1 MNTNDFK
8 FEKVRDFGLLFSD
21 TFLFLKQNF
30 KNLAKGFLYYV
41 LPISLIQGI
50 VLGFVQYQ
58 SVNSLATG
66 GNLFTDGSSFVII
79 STLISYFLMF
89 VAYSFAMSFMMNYI
103 KIYKEKGANNY
114 ELSEVWKRMVKD
126 IPRILAALFV
136 SGLLAGF
143 GFIILVIPGIYI
155 SICVSL
161 VIPIVIFENET
172 IGSALKS
179 CFSLIKNNWW
189 NTFAFLFVISI
200 IGYSL
205 NFVTQ
210 LPSTIYQVVLAIFI
224 GTGDPITPSKAL
236 SILFSIIQ
244 AAGSGFI
251 QMLPIT
257 AIAMQYFSLIEQ
269 KQNPSLLKDL
279 ETVGTNE

>member
-30 KNLAKGFLYYV
+30 KNLAKGLLYYV

-50 VLGFVQYQ
+50 AMGLVQYQ
-58 SVNSLATG
+58 SVNSISTG
-66 GNLFTDGSSFVII
+66 TSLFTNGSSFVII
-79 STLISYFLMF
+79 SALISYFLMF
-89 VAYSFAMSFMMNYI
+89 IAYSFAMSFVMNYI
-103 KIYKEKGANNY
+103 KLNKEKGANNY
-114 ELSEVWKRMVKD
+114 ELSEVWKQMLKD
-126 IPRILAALFV
+126 IPQIIAAIFITGII
-136 SGLLAGF
+136 SGF
-143 GFIILVIPGIYI
+143 GFLLLVIPGIYI
-155 SICVSL
+155 AICVSL
-161 VIPIVIFENET
+161 VIPIIIFENET
-172 IGSALKS
+172 IGAATSN
-179 CFSLIKNNWW
+179 CFKLIKNNWW

-210 LPSTIYQVVLAIFI
+210 LPSTIYQVVLAVFV
-224 GTGDPITPSKAL
+224 GSGDPIAPSKAL

-244 AAGSGFI
+244 AVGHAFI

-279 ETVGTNE
+279 ETVGSDE

>member
-30 KNLAKGFLYYV
+30 KNLAKGLLYYV

-58 SVNSLATG
+58 SVNSLASG

-89 VAYSFAMSFMMNYI
+89 VAYSFAVSFVMNYI
-103 KIYKEKGANNY
+103 KLYKEKGANNY
-114 ELSEVWKRMVKD
+114 ELNEVWKQMLKD

-136 SGLLAGF
+136 SGLVAGF
-143 GFIILVIPGIYI
+143 GFILLVIPGIYI

-161 VIPIVIFENET
+161 VIPIVIFETET

-224 GTGDPITPSKAL
+224 GTGDPIAPSKAL

-244 AAGSGFI
+244 AAGYAFI

-257 AIAMQYFSLIEQ
+257 AIVMQYFSLIEQ

>member
-1 MNTNDFK
+1 MNTNNFK

-30 KNLAKGFLYYV
+30 KNLAKGLLYYV

-50 VLGFVQYQ
+50 AMGLVQYQ
-58 SVNSLATG
+58 SVNSISTG
-66 GNLFTDGSSFVII
+66 TSLFTDGSSFVII

-89 VAYSFAMSFMMNYI
+89 IAYSFAVSFVMNYI
-103 KIYKEKGANNY
+103 KLNKEKGANNY
-114 ELSEVWKRMVKD
+114 ELSEVWKQMLKD
-126 IPRILAALFV
+126 IPQIIAALFV
-136 SGLLAGF
+136 TGLISGF
-143 GFIILVIPGIYI
+143 GFILLVIPGIYI
-155 SICVSL
+155 AICVSL

-172 IGSALKS
+172 VGAATSN
-179 CFSLIKNNWW
+179 CFKLIKNNWW

-210 LPSTIYQVVLAIFI
+210 LPTTIYQVVLAVFV
-224 GTGDPITPSKAL
+224 GSGDPITPSKAL

-244 AAGSGFI
+244 AAGSAFV

-279 ETVGTNE
+279 ETVGSDE